1 MTVMSKAIWTIETR
15 LTQELSLDDVAAV
28 CGVSRYHLSRVFAA
42 SAHMPLTRYVR
53 GRRLTRA
60 AQALVGGSGDIL
72 SLALDSG
79 YGSHEAFT
87 RAFREQFGRTPEAL
101 RARGSLDGIRL
112 MEPLTMDELLLT
124 DLDAPRYVD
133 LGTFSVAGLCVR
145 YNSANVAGIPSQ
157 WERFAPSIGHIP
169 GQVGHA
175 AYGVICNGD
184 DEGNYDYIAGVEVA
198 DFGALSAEWT
208 SVRVPA
214 QRYAVF
220 VHRDHVSTIR
230 RTWYTIWNRWL
241 PESGHVLAEAPEFE
255 RYGED
260 FDPRTGTGPVEIWIS
275 LAR

>member
-15 LTQELSLDDVAAV
+15 FTRELSLDDVAAV

-42 SAHMPLTRYVR
+42 SARMPPMRYVR
-53 GRRLTRA
+53 ARRLTRA
-60 AQALVGGSGDIL
+60 AQGLASGAEDIL

-87 RAFREQFGRTPEAL
+87 RAFREQFGCTPEAL
-101 RARGSLDGIRL
+101 RARGSLEDIQL
-112 MEPLTMDELLLT
+112 TEPLTMDEPLLIELET
-124 DLDAPRYVD
+124 PRYVD
-133 LGTFSVAGLCVR
+133 LGTLLVAGLGMRC
-145 YNSANVAGIPSQ
+145 NSASVAGIPSL
-157 WERFAPSIGHIP
+157 WERFARSIGQVP
-169 GQVGHA
+169 GQVGRA

-184 DEGNYDYIAGVEVA
+184 DEGDYDYIAGVEVA
-198 DFGALSAEWT
+198 DFGALSPEW
-208 SVRVPA
+208 SRVRIPA

-230 RTWYTIWNRWL
+230 RTWFTIWNRWL
-241 PESGHVLAEAPEFE
+241 PESGQVLAEAPEFE

-260 FDPRTGTGPVEIWIS
+260 FDPQTGTGTVEIWIP